1 MTSLGFPSDS
11 VDVAIIG
18 AGPYALSL
26 ASHLR
31 ARGIE
36 YRVFGPP
43 MEAWRAMSPGMHLK
57 SLGFA
62 TNIYTPN
69 DYLTLPQ
76 FCRARGEEDFEPIPI
91 ATFAEYGVVVQK
103 RTVPDLEEVLV
114 ESLARANGRFRL
126 MLATGELVTA
136 RRVVVATGLTYF
148 ERIPPPFDSLPQDLV
163 CHTSQR
169 GDFTGFEGC
178 DVTVIG
184 AGQSALQAA
193 ALLHENDAEVR
204 ILAREEVHWGTR
216 GRPDNERNI
225 LERIRVPMTV
235 LGGGRDNWVL
245 QHLPWLMH
253 HLPDARRLRF
263 VHSHLGPGGAWWLRD
278 RVEGVIPIERSTRV
292 VGAVP
297 EGGKVRLTLVE
308 NGESPRDLVTE
319 YVVVGTGYDV
329 DVDRIA
335 FVSPSLASQVRR
347 LERAP
352 ALSRHFESSVHG
364 LYFVG
369 PSSAASF
376 GPLFRFVAGA
386 AYAVPTV
393 AEHLARGRRKQP
405 SDGLPE
411 P

>member
-1 MTSLGFPSDS
+1 
-11 VDVAIIG
+11 
-18 AGPYALSL
+18 
-26 ASHLR
+26 
-31 ARGIE
+31 
-36 YRVFGPP
+36 
-43 MEAWRAMSPGMHLK
+43 
-57 SLGFA
+57 
-62 TNIYTPN
+62 
-69 DYLTLPQ
+69 
-76 FCRARGEEDFEPIPI
+76 
-91 ATFAEYGVVVQK
+91 
-103 RTVPDLEEVLV
+103 
-114 ESLARANGRFRL
+114 
-126 MLATGELVTA
+126 
-136 RRVVVATGLTYF
+136 
-148 ERIPPPFDSLPQDLV
+148 
-163 CHTSQR
+163 
-169 GDFTGFEGC
+169 
-178 DVTVIG
+178 
-184 AGQSALQAA
+184 
-193 ALLHENDAEVR
+193 
-204 ILAREEVHWGTR
+204 
-216 GRPDNERNI
+216 
-225 LERIRVPMTV
+225 TV

-263 VHSHLGPGGAWWLRD
+263 VHSHLGPGGAWWFRD